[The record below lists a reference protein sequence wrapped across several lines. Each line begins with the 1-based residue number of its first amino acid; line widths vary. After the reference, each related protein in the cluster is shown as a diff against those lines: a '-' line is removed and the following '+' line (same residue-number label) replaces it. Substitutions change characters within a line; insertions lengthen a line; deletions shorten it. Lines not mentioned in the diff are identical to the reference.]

1 MKRDDPT
8 PTRAAFA
15 TWQDR
20 IAPVFDVA
28 GHLLIVDAAAG
39 RVVAREEATLAET
52 APAGRVRR
60 LAELGV
66 EVLIC
71 GAVSQPLAT
80 LLAGHGIRIIPFVTG
95 PLGEVVAGWLRGQL
109 GAERFAMPGCCGRPR
124 GGRRRW
130 AVGGGTGGAM
140 AMNGRGG
147 GMGAGRGGG
156 GRGGGGGGA
165 GGGMGG
171 GRGMGGGGRG
181 GGGGMGRMGGPQAG
195 GPGGVCAC
203 PGCGH
208 EQPHQPG
215 FPCSGQ
221 RCPNCGQP
229 LVRK

>member
-1 MKRDDPT
+1 MERDDPI

-28 GHLLIVDAAAG
+28 GHLRIVDAAAG
-39 RVVAREEATLAET
+39 RIVAQEQATLAET
-52 APAGRVRR
+52 APAGRARR

-66 EVLIC
+66 EVLVC
-71 GAVSQPLAT
+71 GAISKPLAA

-95 PLGEVVAGWLRGQL
+95 PLDEVVAGWLRGQL

-124 GGRRRW
+124 GRGPRC
-130 AVGGGTGGAM
+130 AMGSGTGGAM

-147 GMGAGRGGG
+147 GGRGA
-156 GRGGGGGGA
+156 GGGGGGD
-165 GGGMGG
+165 
-171 GRGMGGGGRG
+171 GRGA

>member
-39 RVVAREEATLAET
+39 RIAAREQATLAET
-52 APAGRVRR
+52 APAGRARR

-71 GAVSQPLAT
+71 GAVSQPLAAQ
-80 LLAGHGIRIIPFVTG
+80 LAGHGIRIIPFVTG
-95 PLGEVVAGWLRGQL
+95 PLDEVVAGWLHGQL

-124 GGRRRW
+124 GGGRRCT
-130 AVGGGTGGAM
+130 AGDGTGGAM
-140 AMNGRGG
+140 TMNGR
-147 GMGAGRGGG
+147 
-156 GRGGGGGGA
+156 

-181 GGGGMGRMGGPQAG
+181 GGGGAGGGGGGGMGRLGGPQAG